1 MRAGR
6 RAPSGARGAALP
18 LPSHPR
24 GRPRKGAASWQPWAR
39 RWHAWPSSAIRGP
52 SPGPGGLSSTC
63 PRMRPAAAAA
73 AAALPSIHTLA
84 LQLQVRSSFASLKH
98 VHQPSGSGGPHA
110 RCHQPFRCHQVN
122 ARKANYAGTSI
133 DREAAGGPELDRR
146 ENRRAVGTR
155 GHTGG
160 GGGERRRKSR
170 DCWGSGPQPAAWGTF
185 GRVAWPRARGARG
198 CGGRAHREAAGDG
211 SDAAELLLLGNMA
224 PCPSPWP
231 SAACA
236 SPWPPAAPAVAAVA
250 AVAVAAVAVRAVAA

>member
-18 LPSHPR
+18 LPPLD
-24 GRPRKGAASWQPWAR
+24 P
-39 RWHAWPSSAIRGP
+39 HAGP
-52 SPGPGGLSSTC
+52 PAPGPQLICVIETRAPAFWLGRTACEMSPALSVPPGQCTEGEL
-63 PRMRPAAAAA
+63 RGHVNRPIAAGATK
-73 AAALPSIHTLA
+73 PT
-84 LQLQVRSSFASLKH
+84 
-98 VHQPSGSGGPHA
+98 G
-110 RCHQPFRCHQVN
+110 
-122 ARKANYAGTSI
+122 
-133 DREAAGGPELDRR
+133 EAAGGPELDRR

>member
-18 LPSHPR
+18 LPPLD
-24 GRPRKGAASWQPWAR
+24 P
-39 RWHAWPSSAIRGP
+39 HAGP
-52 SPGPGGLSSTC
+52 PAPGPQLICVIETRAPAFWLGRTACEMSPALSVPPGQCTEGEL
-63 PRMRPAAAAA
+63 RGHVNRPIAAGAT
-73 AAALPSIHTLA
+73 PT
-84 LQLQVRSSFASLKH
+84 
-98 VHQPSGSGGPHA
+98 G
-110 RCHQPFRCHQVN
+110 
-122 ARKANYAGTSI
+122 
-133 DREAAGGPELDRR
+133 EAAGGPELDRR

-155 GHTGG
+155 GHTG

>member
-18 LPSHPR
+18 LSPPLDPHAGPPAPGPQLICVIETRAPAFWLGRTACEMSPALSVPPGQCTEGELR
-24 GRPRKGAASWQPWAR
+24 GHVNRPIAAGATAHIREAHRGGGRGAR
-39 RWHAWPSSAIRGP
+39 AGPQGKPSS
-52 SPGPGGLSSTC
+52 GG
-63 PRMRPAAAAA
+63 
-73 AAALPSIHTLA
+73 
-84 LQLQVRSSFASLKH
+84 
-98 VHQPSGSGGPHA
+98 
-110 RCHQPFRCHQVN
+110 
-122 ARKANYAGTSI
+122 
-133 DREAAGGPELDRR
+133 D
-146 ENRRAVGTR
+146 
-155 GHTGG
+155 
-160 GGGERRRKSR
+160 ERTHWLRIVPQRKSR